1 MKKWNV
7 FLNTL
12 MVALVGAFLGN
23 SAYVVWNFYAHPEQ
37 YAAQSAPWY
46 TSILF
51 YGIFTL
57 VGLLI
62 CLVIKAVLKRKRGA

>member
-1 MKKWNV
+1 MKRL
-7 FLNTL
+7 LNTL

-23 SAYVVWNFYAHPEQ
+23 SAYVVWDFYAHPEQ
-37 YAAQSAPWY
+37 YAAQSASWY

-51 YGIFTL
+51 YGVFTL

-62 CLVIKAVLKRKRGA
+62 CLVIKAVLKRKRGV

>member
-1 MKKWNV
+1 MKRLNM
-7 FLNTL
+7 FLNTF

-23 SAYVVWNFYAHPEQ
+23 SAYVVWDFYAHPEQ

-51 YGIFTL
+51 YGVFTL

-62 CLVIKAVLKRKRGA
+62 CLVIKAVIKLKRGA